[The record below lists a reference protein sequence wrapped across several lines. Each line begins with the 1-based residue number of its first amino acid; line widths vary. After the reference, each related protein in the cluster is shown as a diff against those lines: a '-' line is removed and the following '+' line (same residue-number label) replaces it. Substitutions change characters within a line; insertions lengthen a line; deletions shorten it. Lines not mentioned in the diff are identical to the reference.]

1 MTTLLEDP
9 MPIILFG
16 IVAEAVLGIIL
27 LTTRRGVLLWAMAGV
42 LVLVLAGVGL
52 EWLVETE
59 RERVEG
65 TVEGAA
71 AAVRANDRQGLLQQ
85 VDPSAGDARRL
96 VDWAFDQV
104 DFTDAKITT
113 LEVQSINQLTSP
125 PTAKVHVKGIVFF
138 KDHSGQDPYGKRQV
152 DLTLE
157 LRLQSGRWL
166 ISGYEWPDDPR
177 G

>member
-9 MPIILFG
+9 MPVILFG
-16 IVAEAVLGIIL
+16 IVAEAVLGIAV

-52 EWLVETE
+52 EWLVVTE
-59 RERVEG
+59 GERAEA

-71 AAVRANDRQGLLQQ
+71 AAVRANDRQGLLQRIH
-85 VDPSAGDARRL
+85 PSAGDARRL
-96 VDWAFDQV
+96 VNWAFEQV
-104 DFTDAKITT
+104 DFTDAKITH
-113 LEVQSINQLTSP
+113 LEVQSINHLTSP

-138 KDHSGQDPYGKRQV
+138 RDRARQDPYGKRPV

-166 ISGYEWPDDPR
+166 ISGYEWHDDPR

>member
-1 MTTLLEDP
+1 MFLEDP
-9 MPIILFG
+9 MPVILFG
-16 IVAEAVLGIIL
+16 IVAEAALGIAV
-27 LTTRRGVLLWAMAGV
+27 LTTRRGVLLWAIAGV

-52 EWLVETE
+52 EWLVVTE
-59 RERVEG
+59 RERVEA

-71 AAVRANDRQGLLQQ
+71 TAVRANDRQGLLQQ

-96 VDWAFDQV
+96 VNWAFDRV
-104 DFTDAKITT
+104 DFTDAKITH
-113 LEVQSINQLTSP
+113 LEVQSINELTSP

-138 KDHSGQDPYGKRQV
+138 RDRAGQDPYDKQPV